1 MNVFSK
7 VTLESLRKN
16 RTRTIVTLIGVIL
29 STALICAVTTSV
41 ATFRDYIINFMKENY
56 GEWHAAVE
64 NSDKVTLD
72 IISSSGDVEDVTY
85 YEHLGYAGFDTGN
98 ESCPFLYVIASGDD
112 FEKLTSLHVIK
123 GRYPENENEILIQE
137 QLMYGGDSDLKIG
150 DTITLD
156 IGRRMRDGIELGQ
169 DNPYYSDEESESS
182 GIPPETLEDTV
193 ERTFTICGICER
205 PPFEDYF
212 SPGFTAVTY
221 SPGAGEDAKLDI
233 FFKMKSPDKIYSFIE
248 FNGLENTRTNS
259 ELLMALGVSR
269 YDSFYKVLYG
279 VTAILIVLIVFGS
292 VSLIYNAFSISVSE
306 RTKQFG
312 LLSSIGATK
321 KQLRRMVYFEALCVS
336 AVGIPLGILVGLGG
350 IGTTLRIIGGKI
362 AVFMDSGSP
371 MRMKVSLAAIVI
383 AAAIALFTVLISALI
398 PSIRATRVTAI
409 EAIRQSGDIKAK
421 NVKSKTSRI
430 TYRLFGLSGVIAQ
443 KHFRRSRKRYR
454 STIMSLFMSIVLFIS
469 AASFTMY
476 MKRSIEG
483 PFGTMD
489 YDIQFSSWAEEDE
502 REEKY
507 GTLNRIFSE
516 DENVKEY
523 VEIMRFGFDGTAERS
538 ILSDKIKKEWLSEDG
553 KAPLRINI
561 TACFIDDVQFR
572 KLAEENNADV
582 SDFYKDEPACIL
594 FDGAMDFNGE
604 KGRYETVEWFNCD
617 SGEVTVR
624 NYDDVEGYYYA
635 YTDYEGDEP
644 LAIYYSNESS
654 DDMLTF
660 PEDEVSSSVDIKFL
674 ARTTEK
680 SFYINGQNT
689 AFIFPMS
696 AAPMLMSEG
705 AFLNCPHQYMIVADG
720 KPDKAMNSLSE
731 ELESAGFEKKYLY
744 NYAEDKENE
753 RNIILI
759 VNVFSYGFI
768 VIISLIA
775 TANVFNTITTNMK
788 LRRREFAMLR
798 SVGMTMKAMKKMLV
812 YECLMYGGKALLWG
826 LPASAIVSY
835 LIYKAISN
843 GMEVSFRLPAGALI
857 ISVLSVFAVVFTT
870 MIYSM
875 HKIKKDNLIDALK
888 NETA

>member
-1 MNVFSK
+1 
-7 VTLESLRKN
+7 
-16 RTRTIVTLIGVIL
+16 
-29 STALICAVTTSV
+29 
-41 ATFRDYIINFMKENY
+41 
-56 GEWHAAVE
+56 
-64 NSDKVTLD
+64 
-72 IISSSGDVEDVTY
+72 
-85 YEHLGYAGFDTGN
+85 
-98 ESCPFLYVIASGDD
+98 
-112 FEKLTSLHVIK
+112 
-123 GRYPENENEILIQE
+123 
-137 QLMYGGDSDLKIG
+137 
-150 DTITLD
+150 
-156 IGRRMRDGIELGQ
+156 
-169 DNPYYSDEESESS
+169 
-182 GIPPETLEDTV
+182 
-193 ERTFTICGICER
+193 
-205 PPFEDYF
+205 
-212 SPGFTAVTY
+212 
-221 SPGAGEDAKLDI
+221 
-233 FFKMKSPDKIYSFIE
+233 
-248 FNGLENTRTNS
+248 
-259 ELLMALGVSR
+259 
-269 YDSFYKVLYG
+269 
-279 VTAILIVLIVFGS
+279 
-292 VSLIYNAFSISVSE
+292 
-306 RTKQFG
+306 
-312 LLSSIGATK
+312 
-321 KQLRRMVYFEALCVS
+321 
-336 AVGIPLGILVGLGG
+336 
-350 IGTTLRIIGGKI
+350 
-362 AVFMDSGSP
+362 
-371 MRMKVSLAAIVI
+371 MRMKVSLTAIVI

-421 NVKSKTSRI
+421 NIKSKTSRI

-476 MKRSIEG
+476 MKESIEG

-502 REEKY
+502 REERY

-523 VEIMRFGFDGTAERS
+523 VEIMQFGFDGTAERS

-561 TACFIDDVQFR
+561 AAYFIDDVQFR
-572 KLAEENNADV
+572 KLAEENKVDV

-644 LAIYYSNESS
+644 MAIYYSNESS

-826 LPASAIVSY
+826 LPASAAVSY

-857 ISVLSVFAVVFTT
+857 ISVLSVFAVVFAT